1 MSIHSNSQA
10 EPRLYL
16 VTQPHPNWF
25 TQVSQ
30 LLENGVSIVQIRDK
44 VASDDNV
51 ARNVE
56 RVLNFVQAK
65 GLSTTVLL
73 NDRVHLAKQFGI
85 GVHLGQS
92 DMSPAQARIELGGDL
107 PIGWTI
113 HDDVACVEQQVE
125 HIDYVGVGPIFP
137 TTTKLDTKS
146 VLGVERLA
154 TVCRTLSVPVVAIG
168 GIQADNIQS
177 VREAKPWAIAMSSA
191 LMHCTPDQFYRFLTT

>member
-1 MSIHSNSQA
+1 MSIHSKPQA
-10 EPRLYL
+10 DPLLYL
-16 VTQPHPNWF
+16 VTQPHPRWF

-30 LLENGVSIVQIRDK
+30 LLENGTSIVQIRDK
-44 VASDDNV
+44 RGSDDKV
-51 ARNVE
+51 ARDVD
-56 RVLNFVQAK
+56 RVLNFVQTR

-92 DMSPAQARIELGGDL
+92 DMSPAQARIELGCEVW
-107 PIGWTI
+107 IGWTI
-113 HDDVACVEQQVE
+113 HDDVACVEEQSA

-177 VREAKPWAIAMSSA
+177 VREAKPWAVAMSSA
-191 LMHCTPDQFYRFLTT
+191 LMQAAPDQLHRLLAL